1 MATSRNTAVFE
12 LRTDTKDAVKDIN
25 KLDQDMTHLAETIG
39 VEVSGSISA
48 MEDRLYELA
57 LAGQQNTKEFR
68 DLQAQTA
75 RYKQIVIETDRSID
89 QLAEQGRG
97 LSTALG
103 IAESTVAGFQAFTG
117 VSALLG
123 DENEELLETI
133 VKLESAQGVLNSLMV
148 VREQLQ
154 QNAIKLTQ
162 AQTTVQRL
170 LNVAIGN
177 GSKAMKLFRGA
188 LLATGIGAIIIGI
201 TALIQNFDKL
211 RDMITGSS
219 DDQRAL
225 NATMEDYKKGAEDA
239 ILETNKVETAFK
251 LAKDGV
257 ISKEEALDTYNETL
271 GDAFGK
277 TKDLEEAERLFNEK
291 ADAYMEAMAKRA
303 QANALFA
310 KSAEISAQGA
320 TAEFE
325 DNRSFIQKWGT
336 SLLKTYGF
344 VSKANEVATQQQI
357 DATEEIKKSSAEQS
371 EAILKLGQDKLKEA
385 EETEEANGI
394 KGESDKKYAEEA
406 RKRREKEAQDLLKLR
421 QLQSQQLNSLLDQIA
436 QEEED
441 FQNSAKQKEIN
452 AVTDH
457 YFELITKAEEYGQD
471 VTILTEARDA
481 KVFAI
486 EEKYRK
492 MTQDAIDKANE
503 LRLNEE
509 EELDEIIRQ
518 AENRIRE
525 GKNADRAQELE
536 DLNTHYF
543 NLIER
548 AKTHGLDTEALLAE
562 QKVKEAEIE
571 EKYRKEQE
579 QKDNESL
586 KKRGALYTAHLET
599 LSGGLESLNNLND
612 LVTTIQ
618 MERAEGNETKQEAI
632 QKKSF
637 ERNKKIQ
644 IALATI
650 QGIQGV
656 INALTAES
664 VLPEPFGS
672 IQKAVQAT
680 VVATATASNIAKIKA
695 TKFQG
700 GGSVSAG
707 GGGGV
712 QGASASSFSI
722 GDDTSSAQTMLNSD
736 GTQSQS
742 GNGQAVQV
750 FVTETDISN
759 VQQNVQQIDVR
770 STF

>member
-406 RKRREKEAQDLLKLR
+406 RKRREKEEQDLLKLR

-452 AVTDH
+452 AVRDH
-457 YFELITKAEEYGQD
+457 YYELIEKAKEYGQD

-548 AKTHGLDTEALLAE
+548 AKAHGLDTEALLAE
-562 QKVKEAEIE
+562 QKLKEAEIE

-579 QKDNESL
+579 QKDKESL
-586 KKRGALYTAHLET
+586 QKRSALYTAHLDT

-618 MERAEGNETKQEAI
+618 MERAEGNEAKQEAI

-722 GDDTSSAQTMLNSD
+722 GDDTSSAQTMLNPD